1 MGNFSKEMNEFF
13 AFAQYKD
20 EQNGKDAS
28 YSDSLSHKL
37 ADVYFVSYFL
47 NKQRNFFN
55 LDEFTT

>member
-1 MGNFSKEMNEFF
+1 MGNFSKEMNELF

-28 YSDSLSHKL
+28 YSDSLSYKL

-47 NKQRNFFN
+47 NKQRNFFK
-55 LDEFTT
+55 FK